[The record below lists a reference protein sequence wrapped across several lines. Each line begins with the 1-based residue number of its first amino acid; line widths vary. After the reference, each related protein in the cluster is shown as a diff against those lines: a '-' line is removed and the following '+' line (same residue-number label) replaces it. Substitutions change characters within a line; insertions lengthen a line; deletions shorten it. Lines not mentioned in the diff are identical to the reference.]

1 MNALHSRSIALACAA
16 CGGAAVVGATFVVA
30 ASTRQSGAARQ
41 SGAGSVESHI
51 EAARR
56 AAGTE
61 YLPVFNGLCG
71 PLTPAPAAAA
81 AREPAPAAPSAASAP
96 SRPSTYPPPPSE
108 WHVDPVKVFDNL
120 YFLGQSEYTA
130 WAVTTSAGIIV
141 IDPLFEYSVEDEVV
155 NGLTKL
161 GLDPRQIK
169 YVLVSHGHRDHVGG
183 AQLLQQRFGA
193 HVVMS
198 AADWDLVLGSKQ
210 SYPTP
215 KRDMVAA
222 DGQKLTL
229 GDTSITMYFTP
240 GHTPG
245 TISSLIPVKDQGRPH
260 LAALWGGTGFN
271 FTITPDHAKPYW
283 FETYARSASHFAE
296 AVAKS
301 DADVHIANHPNQ
313 DGATAKLAALAGRK
327 PGAPHPFVVGNAT
340 ILRYLTMVREC
351 AQAGLA
357 TSR

>member
-1 MNALHSRSIALACAA
+1 MKTFHSRSIAFACAA
-16 CGGAAVVGATFVVA
+16 CVGATLAVATFVVTV
-30 ASTRQSGAARQ
+30 SARQ
-41 SGAGSVESHI
+41 SGPGSVESHI

-56 AAGTE
+56 AAGAE
-61 YLPVFNGLCG
+61 YLSVFNGLCG
-71 PLTPAPAAAA
+71 SLTPPPATAPV
-81 AREPAPAAPSAASAP
+81 REPAPAAPS
-96 SRPSTYPPPPSE
+96 TYPPPRSQ

-120 YFLGQSEYTA
+120 YYLGQSEYTA

-161 GLDPRQIK
+161 GLDPREIK

-183 AQLLQQRFGA
+183 ARLLQDRFGA

-210 SYPTP
+210 TYPTP

-245 TISSLIPVKDQGRPH
+245 TISTLIPVKDQGRPH

-271 FTITPDHAKPYW
+271 FTITPDHAKSYW
-283 FETYARSASHFAE
+283 FDAYARSASHFAE
-296 AVAKS
+296 AVAKN
-301 DADVHIANHPNQ
+301 DADVQIANHPNQ
-313 DGATAKLAALAGRK
+313 DGATTKLAALAGRK
-327 PGAPHPFVVGNAT
+327 PGDPHPFVVGNAT